1 MVVRGRWSL
10 LRHVMTGMGI
20 GTRLHV
26 MLAMV
31 HLGHILAAA
40 FLAVSFHLLAAR
52 HFGRRCG
59 SSLGVRHGRKG
70 DRKRD
75 RGQHLFHFRA
85 FRETVRWI
93 DFTHAGEAV

>member
-1 MVVRGRWSL
+1 
-10 LRHVMTGMGI
+10 MTGVGVRP
-20 GTRLHV
+20 RLHV
-26 MLAMV
+26 MFAMV

-40 FLAVSFHLLAAR
+40 VLAFSLHLLAAR

-59 SSLGVRHGRKG
+59 SGLGVCHGREG

-85 FRETVRWI
+85 FRETVRLI
-93 DFTHAGEAV
+93 DFTHAGEVV